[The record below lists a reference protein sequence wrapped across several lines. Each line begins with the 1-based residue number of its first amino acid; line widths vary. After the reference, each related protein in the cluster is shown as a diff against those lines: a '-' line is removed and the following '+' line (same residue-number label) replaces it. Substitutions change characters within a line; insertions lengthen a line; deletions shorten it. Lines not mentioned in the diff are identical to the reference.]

1 MSLAVRLQTEPVRT
15 ITAATIVA
23 GGAAYSGIGTAMTH
37 PIRMFLLQNLTDASL
52 MFSFDGINDHFPMPP
67 NGYLIL
73 DITANKT
80 ITTGY
85 FLAEGQRLY
94 VKVLGTPTDGSVYF
108 SVFYGA
114 DV

>member
-15 ITAATIVA
+15 ITGLTIAAA
-23 GGAAYSGIGTAMTH
+23 GASYSGIGTAMTH
-37 PIRMFLLQNLTDASL
+37 PIRMFLLQNLTDAAL
-52 MFSFDGINDHFPMPP
+52 MFSLDGISDHFPLPP
-67 NGYLIL
+67 NGYMLL

-94 VKVLGTPTDGSVYF
+94 VKELATPTDGSVYLT
-108 SVFYGA
+108 VFYGA